1 MIGPR
6 ARRGVSSAMAPIA
19 APEWL
24 VCMRRGRAIAD
35 GLVVCPAGFYM
46 PWTRCLLCPEL
57 ETTQHD
63 RRLQHLCVAG
73 GLNLDAA
80 TEDVEP
86 VNWGEL
92 IVELL

>member
-1 MIGPR
+1 MIGPNV
-6 ARRGVSSAMAPIA
+6 RRGDSSRLPRSE

-24 VCMRRGRAIAD
+24 VCIGAGRLIAD

-46 PWTRCLLCPEL
+46 PWTRCLLCPHL

-63 RRLQHLCVAG
+63 RRLDRFCVAG
-73 GLNLDAA
+73 GPRIEEAKEEEA
-80 TEDVEP
+80 P